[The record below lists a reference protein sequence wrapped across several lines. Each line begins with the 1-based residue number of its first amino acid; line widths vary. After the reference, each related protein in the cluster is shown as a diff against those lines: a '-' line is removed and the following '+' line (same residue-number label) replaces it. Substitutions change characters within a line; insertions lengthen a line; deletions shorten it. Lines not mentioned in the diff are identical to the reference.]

1 MSTIKVDNLLNST
14 GDQDSGIDLSTNDQ
28 IILKTAN
35 TTAVTINSS
44 QAITFAGTPT
54 FTSKIATSNLGT
66 GAIIQVKQTTK
77 TDTFTTTSTSY
88 TDVTGLSVSITPSSS
103 SNKILFMANL
113 SVGGGNGTDVNHS
126 FVRMMR
132 DSTAINIGDARG
144 SNRHRGT
151 SVVNTQG
158 AGVML
163 HPNSC
168 FLDSPSTTSAITYK
182 IQMLTTVGSQTATLN
197 RSGRDSDDSAGYDG
211 NASST
216 ITVMEVVG

>member
-1 MSTIKVDNLLNST
+1 MGFIGVQPAIVPLTSSDITDGIISTAKIAD
-14 GDQDSGIDLSTNDQ
+14 D
-28 IILKTAN
+28 
-35 TTAVTINSS
+35 
-44 QAITFAGTPT
+44 AITIGKLPSGTV
-54 FTSKIATSNLGT
+54 I
-66 GAIIQVKQTTK
+66 KQKKTTK

-88 TDVTGLSVSITPSSS
+88 TDVTGLSVSITPTSS

-113 SVGGGNGTDVNHS
+113 SVGGGNGSDVNHS
-126 FVRMMR
+126 FVQMVRG
-132 DSTAINIGDARG
+132 STAINIGDARG
-144 SNRHRGT
+144 SNRKRGT

-168 FLDSPSTTSAITYK
+168 FLDSPSTTSATTYK
-182 IQMLTTVGSQTATLN
+182 IQMLTTVGSHTATLN

-216 ITVMEVVG
+216 ITVMEVVA